1 MRTTNRNE
9 IASVLEG
16 YMYVLTNCLS
26 MDVLGSR
33 RSVLFSM
40 MEPGLF

>member
-16 YMYVLTNCLS
+16 YMYVLTNYLS
-26 MDVLGSR
+26 MNVLGNR
-33 RSVLFSM
+33 RSILFSV